1 MQILDQKILNGYDL
15 FYNISIDIS
24 DHTLNSNSSYIQIK
38 DEKEKITNKLKCFY
52 DDLLSKILFK
62 TYCLFIVNF
71 SIEWEKKIKQI
82 LFLCNFIVEKEII
95 NIGYRKISQLIE
107 KNFKILSESE
117 VYKKIN
123 IIREIA
129 NEIKHSNLDDY
140 SIFNEHLEEL
150 LDIKFDI
157 IDNHQMY
164 KLKNNFEW
172 RNIKNDEKNS
182 VFNERCKLNT
192 IQISGNREEIR
203 KYMKDEKNIDISYII
218 KSLKFNINDDW
229 IFEEFSFNKKEEIF
243 IKNKH
248 SINYPISVIIFSED
262 ERNKKTEE
270 IEESFKGTI
279 KI

>member
-1 MQILDQKILNGYDL
+1 
-15 FYNISIDIS
+15 
-24 DHTLNSNSSYIQIK
+24 
-38 DEKEKITNKLKCFY
+38 
-52 DDLLSKILFK
+52 
-62 TYCLFIVNF
+62 
-71 SIEWEKKIKQI
+71 
-82 LFLCNFIVEKEII
+82 
-95 NIGYRKISQLIE
+95 
-107 KNFKILSESE
+107 
-117 VYKKIN
+117 
-123 IIREIA
+123 
-129 NEIKHSNLDDY
+129 
-140 SIFNEHLEEL
+140 
-150 LDIKFDI
+150 
-157 IDNHQMY
+157 MY